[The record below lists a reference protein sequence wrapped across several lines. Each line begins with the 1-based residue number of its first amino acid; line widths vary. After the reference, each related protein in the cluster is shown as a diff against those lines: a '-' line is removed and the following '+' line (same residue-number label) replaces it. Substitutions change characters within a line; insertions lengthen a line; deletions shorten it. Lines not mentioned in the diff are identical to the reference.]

1 MAISLEA
8 RYFYKF
14 LKKHNCLRAF
24 IKNTLAENN
33 RCVDKNCSILEILTK
48 YTTISVAFIWAGT
61 EEGAQYWEELNKK
74 WLNER
79 KQRNSNLLSD
89 TNFVKF

>member
-24 IKNTLAENN
+24 IKNILRENRWIGN
-33 RCVDKNCSILEILTK
+33 NLSILEILTK
-48 YTTISVAFIWAGT
+48 YTTISVGFIWAGT

-79 KQRNSNLLSD
+79 KQREEKESEIALR
-89 TNFVKF
+89 

>member
-1 MAISLEA
+1 MEISLEA

-24 IKNTLAENN
+24 IKNILRENGWIG
-33 RCVDKNCSILEILTK
+33 KNLNILEILTK
-48 YTTISVAFIWAGT
+48 YPTISGGFIWAGT

-74 WLNER
+74 WINER
-79 KQRNSNLLSD
+79 KQREEKESEITLR
-89 TNFVKF
+89 